1 MLYKQ
6 KSRNRRLGTSRR
18 PGWCEKGSPGSK
30 ARRKETCLKFLWT
43 SAGFFKGP
51 RSRGSTHPPCR
62 SASGHLSLRR
72 RLPVSPSGTLVGDW
86 GPGHDDAP
94 VVMTVGDVRPV
105 ARARQIVLGWGQS
118 SKKISPPPP
127 PTMMMMNRRDTD
139 PRGSGKRENASP
151 SGHCFSLWTQGQP
164 RKLTPHN
171 ARRPATG
178 ADLVHLPPTPTPD
191 PDPDQPR
198 KAHSEPAGT
207 AMIGSFDAGPEKCAG
222 LATAAGSWEKYG

>member
-30 ARRKETCLKFLWT
+30 ARRKESCLKFLWT

-139 PRGSGKRENASP
+139 PKFEAREKGKTPAHQAIVFP
-151 SGHCFSLWTQGQP
+151 FGP
-164 RKLTPHN
+164 RANHANLPHTTP
-171 ARRPATG
+171 AAQRLELISSTCPRPR
-178 ADLVHLPPTPTPD
+178 PPTQT
-191 PDPDQPR
+191 QT
-198 KAHSEPAGT
+198 SQ
-207 AMIGSFDAGPEKCAG
+207 EKPIRNP
-222 LATAAGSWEKYG
+222 LARP